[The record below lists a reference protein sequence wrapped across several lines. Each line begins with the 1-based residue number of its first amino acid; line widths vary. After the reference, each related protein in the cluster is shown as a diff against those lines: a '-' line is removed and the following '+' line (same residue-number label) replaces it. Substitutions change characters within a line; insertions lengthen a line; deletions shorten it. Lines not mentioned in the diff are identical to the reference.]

1 MDNSK
6 ADSRMPLL
14 YEEVFMLKSLAAG
27 FMALCILFCFS
38 CSGNR
43 GDRAAAA
50 GTAETR
56 TITDQSGD
64 SVVLPG
70 EVNRVVI
77 TSPWPLPSV
86 YCLYMGSGRRIVG
99 VHPAVKAAAEN
110 SLLMRVAPE
119 LAEAETGFIQGDEV
133 NIEELMKL
141 DPDVVFYPAGNS
153 IQKEA
158 YQKAGIPAV
167 AFSTSIAQFNTIET
181 VNRWVELL
189 GVIFGDEVKSDDIT
203 AYGREIEAMIRDRIK
218 NLSDAEKPRVLI
230 LYFYREGPMQTA
242 GAQHFGQYWL
252 DTTGAV
258 NVAAGEDRGAVPIN
272 LEQALTWDPD
282 KIFITNFSPYLVE
295 DFYSGKIGTDDWSSA
310 KAVRNRAVY
319 KFPLGMYRWY
329 PPSSDS
335 PLALLWLAKQIHPDL
350 FADIDLPAEIKKY
363 FIRFYNVELT
373 DADIVKIMNPPR
385 EAADGA

>member
-1 MDNSK
+1 MAK
-6 ADSRMPLL
+6 RLAP
-14 YEEVFMLKSLAAG
+14 VFMIV
-27 FMALCILFCFS
+27 CILLSFS
-38 CSGNR
+38 CSER
-43 GDRAAAA
+43 G
-50 GTAETR
+50 GGKTPGPKTAETR
-56 TITDQSGD
+56 TITDQNGD
-64 SVVLPG
+64 SVILPG

-86 YCLYMGSGRRIVG
+86 YCLYMGSGKRIVG

-119 LAEAETGFIQGDEV
+119 LTEAETGFIQGDEV

-153 IQKEA
+153 TQKEA
-158 YQKAGIPAV
+158 YQKADVPAV

-181 VNRWVELL
+181 VNKWVELL

-203 AYGREIEAMIRDRIK
+203 AYGREIEALIRDRLK
-218 NLSDAEKPRVLI
+218 NVADADKPRVLI
-230 LYFYREGPMQTA
+230 LYHYREGTMQTA
-242 GAQHFGQYWL
+242 GAKHFGQYWL
-252 DTTGAV
+252 DATGAV
-258 NVAAGEDRGAVPIN
+258 NVAAGENRGGVPIN
-272 LEQALTWDPD
+272 LEQALAWDAD
-282 KIFITNFSPYLVE
+282 KIFITNFSPYLVD
-295 DFYSGKIGTDDWSSA
+295 DFYSGKVGTDDWSSA
-310 KAVRNRAVY
+310 KAVRNREVY

-335 PLALLWLAKQIHPDL
+335 PLTLLWLAKQNHPAL

-363 FIRFYNVELT
+363 FVRFYNVRLN